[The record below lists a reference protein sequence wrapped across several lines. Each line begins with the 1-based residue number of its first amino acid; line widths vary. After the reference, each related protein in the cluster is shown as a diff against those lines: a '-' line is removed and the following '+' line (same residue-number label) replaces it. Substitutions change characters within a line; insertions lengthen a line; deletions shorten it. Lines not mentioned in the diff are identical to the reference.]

1 MQILDIIDIKELQ
14 GVQDM
19 LASAT
24 GIASVIVD
32 TKGGFITK
40 PSNFT
45 SLHYADSMEYAE
57 PIIIEG
63 ELCGRVLGGQMPAD
77 GTYGSSSRD
86 LPVHTEESIATA
98 AKLLGNMVGLLV
110 NFRHETQK
118 NQAKIVA
125 LKEDIENMI
134 SRTADI
140 TSKTREL
147 KKISKEQK
155 ILSDNASI
163 EAGRAGDA
171 GKGFRIVANQM
182 GELTESSSKIY
193 ETIIEDAA
201 IIHTFVEHLED
212 VFHREQ

>member
-1 MQILDIIDIKELQ
+1 MQILDIIDIEELQ

-45 SLHYADSMEYAE
+45 GLHYADSMEYAE

-63 ELCGRVLGGQMPAD
+63 ELCGKVLGGQMPAD
-77 GTYGSSSRD
+77 GAYGSSGD
-86 LPVHTEESIATA
+86 IPVHTEESIATA

-118 NQAKIVA
+118 NQAKIVS

-155 ILSDNASI
+155 ILSVNASI

-212 VFHREQ
+212 VFHREE

>member
-1 MQILDIIDIKELQ
+1 
-14 GVQDM
+14 
-19 LASAT
+19 
-24 GIASVIVD
+24 
-32 TKGGFITK
+32 
-40 PSNFT
+40 
-45 SLHYADSMEYAE
+45 
-57 PIIIEG
+57 
-63 ELCGRVLGGQMPAD
+63 
-77 GTYGSSSRD
+77 
-86 LPVHTEESIATA
+86 
-98 AKLLGNMVGLLV
+98 
-110 NFRHETQK
+110 
-118 NQAKIVA
+118 
-125 LKEDIENMI
+125 MI

-155 ILSDNASI
+155 ILSVNASI

>member
-77 GTYGSSSRD
+77 GTYGSSRD

-98 AKLLGNMVGLLV
+98 AAWQHGGPPCKL
-110 NFRHETQK
+110 
-118 NQAKIVA
+118 
-125 LKEDIENMI
+125 
-134 SRTADI
+134 
-140 TSKTREL
+140 
-147 KKISKEQK
+147 
-155 ILSDNASI
+155 
-163 EAGRAGDA
+163 
-171 GKGFRIVANQM
+171 
-182 GELTESSSKIY
+182 
-193 ETIIEDAA
+193 
-201 IIHTFVEHLED
+201 
-212 VFHREQ
+212 

>member
-40 PSNFT
+40 PSNFA

-155 ILSDNASI
+155 ILSVNASI